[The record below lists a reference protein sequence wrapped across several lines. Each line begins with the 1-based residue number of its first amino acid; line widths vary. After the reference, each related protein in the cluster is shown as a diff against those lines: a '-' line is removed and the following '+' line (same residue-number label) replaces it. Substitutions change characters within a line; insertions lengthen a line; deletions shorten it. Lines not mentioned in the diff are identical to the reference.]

1 MDDVLYTHRSRSLAT
16 PRTYRLSGDT
26 LAWSGDGPE
35 EHVALAE
42 IREVHVYRMPGISA
56 EGGDV
61 PPEVCCTL
69 RTSSHAGHGRMIKLS
84 SAHEG
89 GLRGCPERCAA
100 LRPFLA
106 ELFRRIAA
114 ASPDAVFVRGMPPR
128 RHVAAV
134 LVLLVSLF
142 LVALGL
148 GWAALVA
155 LAPEWTLQEVLGALV
170 LVAVFLPLAFVEIQM
185 LWQNATRRF
194 DPRSADWDD
203 VWGPAPGGRAAVA
216 P

>member
-1 MDDVLYTHRSRSLAT
+1 MDDVIYTHRSRSLAAT
-16 PRTYRLSGDT
+16 RAYRLSGDA
-26 LAWSGDGPE
+26 LAWSGDGAE
-35 EHVALAE
+35 ERVALAE

-69 RTSSHAGHGRMIKLS
+69 RMAGDRMIKLS

-114 ASPDAVFVRGMPPR
+114 ANPDAVFVRGMPPR
-128 RHVAAV
+128 RHMAAV

-142 LVALGL
+142 MVALGL
-148 GWAALVA
+148 GWAAFVA
-155 LAPEWTLQEVLGALV
+155 RAPEWTLQEVLGALV
-170 LVAVFLPLAFVEIQM
+170 LVAVFLPLGFVEVQM
-185 LWQNATRRF
+185 LWQNAARRF

-203 VWGPAPGGRAAVA
+203 VWGPAPAGHAAVA
-216 P
+216 PQ